1 LLLQIGGV
9 PLGVHSTGLDAG
21 GAALLSAPLG
31 AIPAGATVY
40 AQGFVLDPTA
50 GGHAF
55 ASSRGLALTT
65 Q

>member
-1 LLLQIGGV
+1 VL
-9 PLGVHSTGLDAG
+9 LGVAPTSLDAD

-31 AIPAGATVY
+31 AIPAGATAY

-50 GGHAF
+50 AGHAF
-55 ASSRGLALTT
+55 ASSQGLALTT